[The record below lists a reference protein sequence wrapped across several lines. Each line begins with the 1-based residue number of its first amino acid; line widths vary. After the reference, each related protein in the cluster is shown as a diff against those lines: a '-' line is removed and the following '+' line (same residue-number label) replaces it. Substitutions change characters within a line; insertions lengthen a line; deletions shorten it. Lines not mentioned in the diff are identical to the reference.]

1 MYSTRI
7 WLRDICAQVRVL
19 RWLPKV
25 VLCVIT
31 TFWISPVSAFTS
43 RINRPVVE
51 ETLAPGHVARGTIEV
66 DNQAQEPLQLDVY
79 LQDWEYTEGG
89 SGDKLFSAPGS
100 SPWSASSWISFY
112 PQKLELPA
120 QGKGVVEY
128 TIRVPADATPG
139 GHYSVMFF
147 ESILGKT
154 PQDARGVSVQY
165 TGRLGSLF
173 EVQIAGTV
181 ERAGEI
187 TNVTIGEFAEDRPLT
202 LGYTFLN
209 KGNIAIRPKAF
220 FNITDQAGRYFGRGE
235 FNQLYTF
242 PGRSGSATME
252 WTGSLAPGDY
262 TVLITAD
269 LGDHQVVVAERLL
282 HVKGPGQ

>member
-1 MYSTRI
+1 M
-7 WLRDICAQVRVL
+7 
-19 RWLPKV
+19 
-25 VLCVIT
+25 IT

-51 ETLAPGHVARGTIEV
+51 EILAPGQVARGTIEV
-66 DNQAQEPLQLDVY
+66 DNQAKEPLQLDVY
-79 LQDWEYTEGG
+79 VQDWEYIEGG

-112 PQKLELPA
+112 PQKLALPA
-120 QGKGVVEY
+120 QGKGVIEY

-147 ESILGKT
+147 ESVLGKT
-154 PQDARGVSVQY
+154 PQDKQGVSVQY

-173 EVQIAGTV
+173 EVQITGTV

-269 LGDHQVVVAERLL
+269 LGDHQVVVAERSL
-282 HVKGPGQ
+282 HVKGPSQ